1 MTAQVR
7 EFLAGPGARSDLL
20 ALGEPTHGEPAFAA
34 SRNEIFPALV
44 QAGFRSIVLESDRVA
59 GLAVDEYVGGGG
71 STLDAALA
79 AGFSPGFGA
88 LHGNRELLDWLRAH
102 NAGRP
107 PADRVSFHGFDAP
120 LEMTGAPS
128 PRRYLAQVVA
138 YLAAHLDVH
147 APADLDGLIGTDDR
161 WSDQAA
167 IMDHT
172 RSVGGTPEALRL
184 RAIAD
189 DLRTELY
196 ANAPRLVAA
205 SSLAEWRRADLHA
218 DVAARLLG
226 YHAEA
231 AAPAP
236 QAVRTSRLLG
246 VRDAWMAHNLLDIRA
261 QEQHRGPTLVFAHN
275 RHLQRQ
281 PSTWQL
287 AGMDLEWSCAG
298 SIVSALL
305 GDRYA
310 VILGSL
316 GGSATLGLPK
326 APDGTYEAALTEAAT
341 GPTLFDR
348 TQLSE
353 VLEGRALTTRTD
365 MTAEQ
370 GYFALDEPTIAEC
383 DAILHIPAAR

>member
-1 MTAQVR
+1 MTAQV
-7 EFLAGPGARSDLL
+7 LAGLAAGKDLL
-20 ALGEPTHGEPAFAA
+20 ALGEPTHGEPVFSAV
-34 SRNEIFPALV
+34 RNEVFPELV
-44 QAGFRSIVLESDRVA
+44 EAGFRSIVLESDRVA
-59 GLAVDEYVGGGG
+59 GLAVDDYVRGGG

-88 LHGNRELLDWLRAH
+88 LHGNRELLDRLRAH
-102 NAGRP
+102 NAGRS
-107 PADRVSFHGFDAP
+107 PAEQVSFHGFDAP

-128 PRRYLAQVVA
+128 PRRYLAHVVG
-138 YLAAHLDVH
+138 YLSAHLDLH
-147 APADLDGLIGTDDR
+147 KPADLDGLIGADDR

-246 VRDAWMAHNLLDIRA
+246 VRDAWMAHNLLGIRA

-287 AGMDLEWSCAG
+287 AGMDLEWSSAG
-298 SIVSALL
+298 SIASALL

-310 VILGSL
+310 VIIGSL
-316 GGSATLGLPK
+316 GASATLGLQP
-326 APDGTYEAALTEAAT
+326 AAAGTFEAALTEALNGT
-341 GPTLFDR
+341 SVFDR
-348 TQLSE
+348 TRLTE
-353 VLEGRALTTRTD
+353 ALAGRSPTSRTD
-365 MTAEQ
+365 ATPEQ
-370 GYFALDEPTIAEC
+370 GYFPLDEPTIAQC
-383 DAILHIPAAR
+383 DAVLHIPTA

>member
-1 MTAQVR
+1 MTAQV
-7 EFLAGPGARSDLL
+7 LAELAVGRDLL
-20 ALGEPTHGEPAFAA
+20 ALGEPTHGEPAFSAV
-34 SRNEIFPALV
+34 RNEVLPALV
-44 QAGFRSIVLESDRVA
+44 EAGVRAIVLESDRVA
-59 GLAVDEYVGGGG
+59 GLAVDDYVRGGG

-88 LHGNRELLDWLRAH
+88 LHGNRELLEWLRAH

-107 PADRVSFHGFDAP
+107 AADRVAFHGFDAP

-128 PRRYLAQVVA
+128 PRRFLAHVVGYLD
-138 YLAAHLDVH
+138 AHLDLL
-147 APADLDGLIGTDDR
+147 APADLDRLIGADER

-205 SSLAEWRRADLHA
+205 SSLADWRRADLHA

-231 AAPAP
+231 AAPAA

-287 AGMDLEWSCAG
+287 AGMDLEWSSAG
-298 SIVSALL
+298 AIVSALL

-310 VILGSL
+310 VVIGSL
-316 GGSATLGLPK
+316 GASAALGLHP
-326 APDGTYEAALTEAAT
+326 APAGTFEAVLTDAAT
-341 GPTLFDR
+341 APTVFEPEL
-348 TQLSE
+348 LA
-353 VLEGRALTTRTD
+353 GRALTTRTD
-365 MTAEQ
+365 ATPEQ
-370 GYFALDEPTIAEC
+370 GYFPLDEATVNHC
-383 DAILHIPAAR
+383 DALLHIPG